1 VKSGNRAAFLVA
13 IQPGSLSQRPGGV
26 NTRLAV
32 RQIAKI
38 SRPEHDAGA
47 LSGNPILP
55 SKTIEEPARQVPL
68 YGEYDVAVL
77 GGGPAGIAAAVAAAR
92 AGRRT
97 LLIERYGF
105 LGGMGTA
112 AGVTNFCG
120 LHANVH
126 GEMHRVVQGIAS
138 ELLDRI
144 DRLGGLNAPHLI
156 LGKILAQAYD
166 TAAYKIAADDL
177 LATHKVDILF
187 HALGAGVVMHDIRSI
202 NALMVET
209 KAGRQAVR
217 AGIFIDCSGDGDLA
231 AWAGAPFEIGDDQGH
246 MLYPSMMFRLNGI
259 DPEKAGDAWRT
270 IPALMEKAEAAGTH
284 KFPRKAAIV
293 RPQRSQIEWRVNFTQ
308 VAREDGAAV
317 SGLDPDE
324 MTRGEIE
331 GRRQAVKAFEFLRT
345 VPGFEKSYIVDLP
358 PQLGIRETR
367 RVVGGYM
374 LSGEDVLGCASFE
387 DSIGVNGWPMES
399 HVAGDV
405 IFKFPPIPE
414 SRGYNELPYRMLV
427 PEGIDN
433 LLMAGRCASMTHDGQ
448 SAARVSG
455 ACFAMGEAAGAAA
468 DLALSGNTIPRDI
481 AVEKLQQALQQQ
493 GAFIGRGQKVPEGL

>member
-1 VKSGNRAAFLVA
+1 MAKCR
-13 IQPGSLSQRPGGV
+13 RPGHD
-26 NTRLAV
+26 
-32 RQIAKI
+32 
-38 SRPEHDAGA
+38 RPSS
-47 LSGNPILP
+47 SGNPKLRNFV
-55 SKTIEEPARQVPL
+55 EEPARQVPL
-68 YGEYDVAVL
+68 YGEYEVVVL
-77 GGGPAGIAAAVAAAR
+77 GGGPAGIAAAVAASR

-126 GEMHRVVQGIAS
+126 GEMHRVVQGVAS

-177 LATHKVDILF
+177 LAAHNVELLF
-187 HALGAGVVMHDIRSI
+187 HALGAGVVMHDEKRIH
-202 NALMVET
+202 ALMVET

-217 AGIFIDCSGDGDLA
+217 AETFIDCSGDGDLA
-231 AWAGAPFEIGDDQGH
+231 AWAGARYEIGDNNGS

-259 DPEKAGDAWRT
+259 DPEKAGEAWRT
-270 IPALMEKAEAAGTH
+270 IPALMEQAEAAGTH
-284 KFPRKAAIV
+284 HFPRKAAIV
-293 RPQRSQIEWRVNFTQ
+293 RPQRSAIEWRVNFTQ
-308 VAREDGAAV
+308 LARADGAAIN
-317 SGLDPDE
+317 GLEPDE
-324 MTRGEIE
+324 LTRGEID
-331 GRRQAVKAFEFLRT
+331 GRRQAVDAFNFLRT

-367 RVVGGYM
+367 RIIGGYM
-374 LSGEDVLGCASFE
+374 LSGDDVLGCAAFE
-387 DSIGVNGWPMES
+387 DTIGVNGWPIES

-405 IFKFPPIPE
+405 VFKFPPIPE
-414 SRGYNELPYRMLV
+414 SRGFNELPYRMLI
-427 PEGIDN
+427 PEGLDN
-433 LLMAGRCASMTHDGQ
+433 LLVAGRCASMTHDGQ

-455 ACFAMGEAAGAAA
+455 ACLAMGEAAGTAAA
-468 DLALSGNTIPRDI
+468 LALAGNTVPRDI
-481 AVEKLQQALQQQ
+481 AVDKLQQELRKR
-493 GAFIGRGQKVPEGL
+493 GAFLGQNQTVPEGL

>member
-1 VKSGNRAAFLVA
+1 LV
-13 IQPGSLSQRPGGV
+13 R
-26 NTRLAV
+26 
-32 RQIAKI
+32 
-38 SRPEHDAGA
+38 
-47 LSGNPILP
+47 
-55 SKTIEEPARQVPL
+55 KTIEEPARRVPL
-68 YGEYDVAVL
+68 YGEYEVAVL

-138 ELLDRI
+138 DLLARI

-177 LATHKVDILF
+177 LASHGVDILF
-187 HALGAGVVMHDIRSI
+187 HALGASVVMQDARRIG
-202 NALMVET
+202 ALMVET
-209 KAGRQAVR
+209 KAGRQAV
-217 AGIFIDCSGDGDLA
+217 AADLFIDCSGDGDLA
-231 AWAGAPFEIGDDQGH
+231 AWAGARFEVGDNAGS

-259 DPEKAGDAWRT
+259 DPERAGEAWRT
-270 IPALMEKAEAAGTH
+270 IPALMEKAEASGTH
-284 KFPRKAAIV
+284 RFPRKAAIV
-293 RPQRSQIEWRVNFTQ
+293 RPQRSPIEWRVNFTQ
-308 VAREDGAAV
+308 LARKDGTAIN
-317 SGLDPDE
+317 GLEPDDL
-324 MTRGEIE
+324 TRGEID
-331 GRRQAVKAFEFLRT
+331 GRRQAIEAFNFLRT

-374 LSGEDVLGCASFE
+374 LSGDDVLGCAAFE
-387 DSIGVNGWPMES
+387 DSIGVNGWPIET

-405 IFKFPPIPE
+405 IFKFPPIPQ
-414 SRGYNELPYRMLV
+414 SRGFNELPYRMLV
-427 PEGIDN
+427 PAAIDN

-455 ACFAMGEAAGAAA
+455 ACFAMGEAAGTAAA
-468 DLALSGNTIPRDI
+468 LALSGNTLPRDI
-481 AVEKLQQALQQQ
+481 AVGKLQQQLQQG
-493 GAFIGRGQKVPEGL
+493 GAFIGRDQPVPEGL

>member
-1 VKSGNRAAFLVA
+1 MTLPPP
-13 IQPGSLSQRPGGV
+13 PGTPNL
-26 NTRLAV
+26 TV
-32 RQIAKI
+32 R
-38 SRPEHDAGA
+38 
-47 LSGNPILP
+47 
-55 SKTIEEPARQVPL
+55 TVEEPARRVPL
-68 YGEYDVAVL
+68 YGEYEVAVL

-138 ELLDRI
+138 DLLARI

-177 LATHKVDILF
+177 LASHKVDILF
-187 HALGAGVVMHDIRSI
+187 HALGAGVVMQDARRIG
-202 NALMVET
+202 ALMVET
-209 KAGRQAVR
+209 KAGRQAV
-217 AGIFIDCSGDGDLA
+217 AAELFIDCSGDGDLA
-231 AWAGAPFEIGDDQGH
+231 AWAGAAFEVGDNAGS

-259 DPEKAGDAWRT
+259 DPERAGEAWRT
-270 IPALMEKAEAAGTH
+270 IPALMEKAEASGTH
-284 KFPRKAAIV
+284 RFPRKAAIV
-293 RPQRSQIEWRVNFTQ
+293 RPQRSPIEWRVNFTQ
-308 VAREDGAAV
+308 LARPDGSAIN
-317 SGLDPDE
+317 GLDPDDL
-324 MTRGEIE
+324 TRGEID
-331 GRRQAVKAFEFLRT
+331 GRRQAIEAFNFLRT
-345 VPGFEKSYIVDLP
+345 VPGFERSYIVDLP

-367 RVVGGYM
+367 RVIGGYM
-374 LSGEDVLGCASFE
+374 LSGDDVLGCAGFE

-405 IFKFPPIPE
+405 IFKFPPIPQ
-414 SRGYNELPYRMLV
+414 SRGFNELPYRMLV
-427 PEGIDN
+427 PAAIDN

-455 ACFAMGEAAGAAA
+455 ACFAMGEAAGTAAA
-468 DLALSGNTIPRDI
+468 LALSGNTLPRDI
-481 AVEKLQQALQQQ
+481 AVGKLQHRLQQA
-493 GAFIGRGQKVPEGL
+493 GAFIGRDQPVPQGL